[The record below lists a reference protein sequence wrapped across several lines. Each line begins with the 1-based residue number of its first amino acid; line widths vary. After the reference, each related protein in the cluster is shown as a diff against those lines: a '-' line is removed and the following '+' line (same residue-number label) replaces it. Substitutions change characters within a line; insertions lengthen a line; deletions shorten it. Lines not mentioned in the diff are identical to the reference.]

1 MRRRRKKYDLYIVI
15 VLAILTVGYFFYNH
29 VSSETRGINA
39 YSTALESYK
48 NSDFEKAYYEF
59 AKVPSASS
67 LKESALFRQAR
78 CATNMGKKEL
88 AIKKY
93 NKIVHSSSKSSIVP
107 ISEYNMANLMMEIND
122 LSPAERHFKHII
134 KLYPTSDYAVAS
146 EYFLG
151 LIEISDLPE
160 SENKKQKV
168 IEKAG
173 IHFKNY
179 IEKKINPDLKLF
191 DKIREQKLLGEIWES
206 QINEYKVYDKKI
218 AEWVEKEKEWRKD
231 YSSLAEIQELYK
243 KHNKLYEDEKA
254 LSEEY
259 KRERK
264 AEMER
269 IKKYEADSKA
279 SIERR
284 EADIKFNEKRLDDRE
299 IEIEN
304 ERKNAIHTYNENVNL
319 LKRFKG
325 LIESEIQKKVNKMM
339 QSQRHSEE
347 NLGFADRIR
356 AMFNSKK
363 IEREREVKEKIIE
376 IEDYVRSR

>member
-1 MRRRRKKYDLYIVI
+1 
-15 VLAILTVGYFFYNH
+15 
-29 VSSETRGINA
+29 
-39 YSTALESYK
+39 
-48 NSDFEKAYYEF
+48 
-59 AKVPSASS
+59 
-67 LKESALFRQAR
+67 
-78 CATNMGKKEL
+78 
-88 AIKKY
+88 
-93 NKIVHSSSKSSIVP
+93 
-107 ISEYNMANLMMEIND
+107 
-122 LSPAERHFKHII
+122 
-134 KLYPTSDYAVAS
+134 
-146 EYFLG
+146 
-151 LIEISDLPE
+151 
-160 SENKKQKV
+160 
-168 IEKAG
+168 
-173 IHFKNY
+173 
-179 IEKKINPDLKLF
+179 
-191 DKIREQKLLGEIWES
+191 
-206 QINEYKVYDKKI
+206 
-218 AEWVEKEKEWRKD
+218 
-231 YSSLAEIQELYK
+231 
-243 KHNKLYEDEKA
+243 
-254 LSEEY
+254 
-259 KRERK
+259 
-264 AEMER
+264 MER